1 MKQNWLR
8 TTGLNSCIFTG
19 FQTGI
24 GLLIIKYRLSGL
36 LKFSS
41 NLYFGKWKTRSERVT
56 RRPRNIWK
64 TTQLDTRRKHSRSNF
79 ILKSTYRLFFVLVAR
94 GLQDSAACQT
104 FKWIVHPK
112 SGSIIIYLSYVVVN
126 SYDFLSVKHIRWS
139 LTKCH
144 VARFHTININ
154 GGKNSVELQKLQNTI
169 KIVHTTL
176 QLYRESSQ
184 QTKKLFTE
192 NTPFCHNTRIFHMS
206 SNWCHNWLLLI
217 QWPPTKK
224 MLSVRDQLQRIVE

>member
-8 TTGLNSCIFTG
+8 TTGLGSCIFTG

-24 GLLIIKYRLSGL
+24 GLLIIKCRLSGL

-56 RRPRNIWK
+56 WRPRNIWK
-64 TTQLDTRRKHSRSNF
+64 TTQLDTRRKHSHSSF

-104 FKWIVHPK
+104 FKRIVHPK
-112 SGSIIIYLSYVVVN
+112 SGSIIICLSYVVVN
-126 SYDFLSVKHIRWS
+126 SYDFLSVEHIRWS

-154 GGKNSVELQKLQNTI
+154 GGKK
-169 KIVHTTL
+169 TL
-176 QLYRESSQ
+176 WSS
-184 QTKKLFTE
+184 KNYK
-192 NTPFCHNTRIFHMS
+192 TP
-206 SNWCHNWLLLI
+206 
-217 QWPPTKK
+217 
-224 MLSVRDQLQRIVE
+224 